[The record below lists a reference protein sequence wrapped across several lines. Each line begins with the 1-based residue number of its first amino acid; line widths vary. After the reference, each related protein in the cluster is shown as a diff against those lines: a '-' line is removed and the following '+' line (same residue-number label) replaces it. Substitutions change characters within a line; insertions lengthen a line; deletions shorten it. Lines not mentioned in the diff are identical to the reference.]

1 MKDLIELLEIAKKEK
16 LTGRY
21 IEVALGKYKLPE
33 NIKEAYIIF
42 RRKLWHK
49 Y

>member
-1 MKDLIELLEIAKKEK
+1 MKDLIELLEIAKKEE
-16 LTGRY
+16 LSGRY

-33 NIKEAYIIF
+33 SVNEAYLIF
-42 RRKLWHK
+42 KRKLWQK